1 MLRNINK
8 TILIL
13 TVTALFSCGESNSN
27 SSSSN
32 LCDGLLMDVVKS
44 SVPNTTNLGIKS
56 SNEKYRE
63 CSVAFKVRDID
74 YQIDLELKEMGTALE
89 MKTVGITEMTK
100 FAVEEQVI
108 GFYKEQEKIS
118 GVGDKAIYY
127 KRNNSYKI
135 SVLSGDDAFTL
146 GTINWN
152 TRAGD
157 KDITV
162 KVAKAIVEK
171 LKK

>member
-13 TVTALFSCGESNSN
+13 TVTILISCGESNGNSN
-27 SSSSN
+27 SSN
-32 LCDGLLMDVVKS
+32 LCDGMLINAVES
-44 SVPNTTNLGIKS
+44 SVADTTGLTIKS

-63 CSVAFKVRDID
+63 CSVSFKIANID
-74 YQIDLELKEMGTALE
+74 YQIDLELNEMGTALN
-89 MKTVGITEMTK
+89 MKKVGITEMTH

-108 GFYKEQEKIS
+108 GFYKEQEKIT
-118 GVGDKAIYY
+118 GLGDKAIYY

-135 SVLSGDDAFTL
+135 LVLSGDDAFTL

-152 TRAGD
+152 TRGGD
-157 KDITV
+157 KNITV
-162 KVAKAIVEK
+162 KVAKAIVK
-171 LKK
+171 QLKK